1 MITTHLGED
10 QAVLEVDILALDITS
25 DSVGVR
31 VLLAGNLEGDVGRS
45 EGLDLERRA
54 LDGVVFEEE
63 VRGGLSEVLY
73 CSARIRGRVSE
84 GRGGTDLPGWGN
96 GLGHCCLSAVFRVR
110 TSGRI

>member
-1 MITTHLGED
+1 LITTHLGED

-31 VLLAGNLEGDVGRS
+31 VLLAGDLEGDVGRG

-54 LDGVVFEEE
+54 LDGVVFEEK

-73 CSARIRGRVSE
+73 GSAGIPARVSE
-84 GRGGTDLPGWGN
+84 GREERTFQDGGTGWDIAVCQ
-96 GLGHCCLSAVFRVR
+96 LLSA
-110 TSGRI
+110 S